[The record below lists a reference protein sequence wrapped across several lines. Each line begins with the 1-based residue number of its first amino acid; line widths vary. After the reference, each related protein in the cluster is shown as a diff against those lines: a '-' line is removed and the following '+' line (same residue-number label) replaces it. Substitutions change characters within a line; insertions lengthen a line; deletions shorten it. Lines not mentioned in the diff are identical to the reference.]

1 MRIKLEEK
9 PSQHSQSVVITKVFT
24 KNVETVQ
31 ASHRREHVILFFLG
45 MIHEGQGQSASD
57 LVMRY
62 DIKNRHKILVKAYL
76 LYTFTNYAIMH
87 LDNKARIICKHALQA

>member
-9 PSQHSQSVVITKVFT
+9 PSQQSQSPVITEVFK
-24 KNVETVQ
+24 KNAETVQ
-31 ASHRREHVILFFLG
+31 ASHKREHVILIFSG

-76 LYTFTNYAIMH
+76 L
-87 LDNKARIICKHALQA
+87 